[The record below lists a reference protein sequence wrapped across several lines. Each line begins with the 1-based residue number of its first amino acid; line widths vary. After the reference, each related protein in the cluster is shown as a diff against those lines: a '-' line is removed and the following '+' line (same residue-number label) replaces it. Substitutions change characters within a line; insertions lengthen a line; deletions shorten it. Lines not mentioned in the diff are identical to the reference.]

1 MQERTFIQRK
11 VFGLS
16 VTTSN
21 ADEVDPEKAKI
32 PQLWQSFHQSRP
44 ISDSGD
50 AGDALFFGIYTN
62 YESDYLGAFDVFVGS
77 QTSSSPTL
85 SEMTIPSGQ
94 YLVFSAQGEMPQ
106 AVIDLWGVIW
116 RFFDDTNCPY
126 VRKYTTDFEC
136 YLSENE
142 VDIYIAV

>member
-44 ISDSGD
+44 SKDSGD
-50 AGDALFFGIYTN
+50 ELFFGIYTN

-94 YLVFSAQGEMPQ
+94 
-106 AVIDLWGVIW
+106 
-116 RFFDDTNCPY
+116 
-126 VRKYTTDFEC
+126 
-136 YLSENE
+136 
-142 VDIYIAV
+142 